1 MTTTIKHDVNK
12 SEEGLV
18 MDIVVGRTS
27 YVNRDASKK
36 NDPRYLA
43 KKKKNEERRKNKR
56 DRRKSVRDGVIVT
69 LSYKNDRRV
78 GKDRRKNNS

>member
-1 MTTTIKHDVNK
+1 
-12 SEEGLV
+12 

-36 NDPRYLA
+36 NDPRYLS
-43 KKKKNEERRKNKR
+43 KKKKTEDRRKNKR

-69 LSYKNDRRV
+69 LSYKNDRRI
-78 GKDRRKNNS
+78 GKDRRKNNSL